1 MGITPTISSQY
12 LTSSYYSRSPPT
24 TMAEAKFIGKWVPE
38 SKDGYD
44 AFMKGVGM
52 TDEQIEKNR
61 NVVVVTEISQDGD
74 AFVITRIRP
83 DKTLTNRL
91 QLGKECE
98 VETLLGQ
105 KMKVTCTL
113 SGNSVTGE
121 SANYKSVMTVMDDGK
136 LKEEVTVKGN
146 TITVVSKK
154 Q

>member
-74 AFVITRIRP
+74 SFVITR
-83 DKTLTNRL
+83 
-91 QLGKECE
+91 KECE

-105 KMKVTCTL
+105 KMKLTCTL

-121 SANYKSVMTVMDDGK
+121 SA
-136 LKEEVTVKGN
+136 
-146 TITVVSKK
+146 
-154 Q
+154 